1 MATPWTS
8 LTERMNQ
15 SEVSSSPGHAK
26 ELFFDLGQV
35 LERLWIFYEA
45 MLRGTP
51 VANSDEVLSQIGV
64 ALRRV
69 STRQRGRVDARSQ
82 RSTSPGSIKSS
93 ALRVLHVAERKRSI
107 SRITRSP

>member
-8 LTERMNQ
+8 LAEGTNERELA
-15 SEVSSSPGHAK
+15 SGPGHAK
-26 ELFFDLGQV
+26 ELLYDLGQV

-51 VANSDEVLSQIGV
+51 VPDCDDGLSQIGA

-69 STRQRGRVDARSQ
+69 AARQSDRVSA
-82 RSTSPGSIKSS
+82 GS
-93 ALRVLHVAERKRSI
+93 
-107 SRITRSP
+107 

>member
-8 LTERMNQ
+8 LTEETNE
-15 SEVSSSPGHAK
+15 SEVASWPAHAK
-26 ELFFDLGQV
+26 ELFCDLGQV

-51 VANSDEVLSQIGV
+51 VPDSDDRLSQIEA

-69 STRQRGRVDARSQ
+69 TTRQSGRVGAGSQ
-82 RSTSPGSIKSS
+82 GTTSPP
-93 ALRVLHVAERKRSI
+93 I
-107 SRITRSP
+107 S